1 MMKFSEL
8 INKNYIIP
16 EFKGSTKK
24 QVLEELVE
32 VLASNKGG
40 IDKVEI
46 LNTLLER
53 EKLGST
59 GIGDGVAIP
68 HGKLNGLD
76 NIILL
81 FGKSRQGVDFDAID
95 GKPVCLIFLLVAP
108 ADSAGLHLKALARL
122 SRMLREKEFKN
133 SLLMASDAE
142 TLFKIIIDK
151 DVNLSS

>member
-1 MMKFSEL
+1 MKFSEL

-32 VLASNKGG
+32 ALASNKVE
-40 IDKVEI
+40 IDKVVL
-46 LNTLLER
+46 LNALLER

-81 FGKSRQGVDFDAID
+81 FGKSGQGVDFDAID
-95 GKPVCLIFLLVAP
+95 RKPVCMVFLLVAP

-142 TLFKIIIDK
+142 TLLKIIIDK
-151 DVNLSS
+151 DENLSS

>member
-1 MMKFSEL
+1 MKFSEL

-32 VLASNKGG
+32 ALASNNVE
-40 IDKVEI
+40 IDKVVL
-46 LNTLLER
+46 LNALLER

-81 FGKSRQGVDFDAID
+81 FGKSGQGVDFDAID
-95 GKPVCLIFLLVAP
+95 RKPVCLVFLLVAP

-142 TLFKIIIDK
+142 ALLKIIIDK
-151 DVNLSS
+151 DENLSS

>member
-1 MMKFSEL
+1 M
-8 INKNYIIP
+8 
-16 EFKGSTKK
+16 
-24 QVLEELVE
+24 LEELVE
-32 VLASNKGG
+32 ALASNKGE
-40 IDKVEI
+40 IDKIELI
-46 LNTLLER
+46 NALLER

-81 FGKSRQGVDFDAID
+81 FGKSGQGVDFYAID
-95 GKPVCLIFLLVAP
+95 RKPVCLVFLLVAP

-142 TLFKIIIDK
+142 TLLKIIIDK
-151 DVNLSS
+151 DENLSS

>member
-1 MMKFSEL
+1 MKFSEL

-32 VLASNKGG
+32 ALASNNVE
-40 IDKVEI
+40 IDKVVL
-46 LNTLLER
+46 LNALLER

-81 FGKSRQGVDFDAID
+81 FGKSGQGVDFDAID
-95 GKPVCLIFLLVAP
+95 RKPVCMVFLLVAP

-122 SRMLREKEFKN
+122 WPLTQRHYLK
-133 SLLMASDAE
+133 L
-142 TLFKIIIDK
+142 
-151 DVNLSS
+151 

>member
-1 MMKFSEL
+1 MKFSEL

-16 EFKGSTKK
+16 EFKSSTKK

-32 VLASNKGG
+32 ALASNNVE
-40 IDKVEI
+40 IDKVEL
-46 LNTLLER
+46 LNALLER

-76 NIILL
+76 NIMLL
-81 FGKSRQGVDFDAID
+81 FGKSGQGVDFDAID
-95 GKPVCLIFLLVAP
+95 RKPVCMVFLLVAP

-142 TLFKIIIDK
+142 TLLKIIIDK
-151 DVNLSS
+151 DENLSS

>member
-16 EFKGSTKK
+16 DFEGSTKK
-24 QVLEELVE
+24 QILEELVE
-32 VLASNKGG
+32 ALAANKGE
-40 IDKVEI
+40 IDKAEL
-46 LNTLLER
+46 LNALLER

-81 FGKSRQGVDFDAID
+81 FGKSGQGVDFDAID
-95 GKPVCLIFLLVAP
+95 GKPVCLVFLLVAP

-133 SLLMASDAE
+133 SLLMSSDAE
-142 TLFKIIIDK
+142 TLLKIIIDK
-151 DVNLSS
+151 DENLSS

>member
-1 MMKFSEL
+1 MKFSEL

-32 VLASNKGG
+32 ALASNNVE
-40 IDKVEI
+40 IDKVVL
-46 LNTLLER
+46 LNALLER

-81 FGKSRQGVDFDAID
+81 FGKSGQGVDFEAID
-95 GKPVCLIFLLVAP
+95 RKPVCMVFLLVAP

-142 TLFKIIIDK
+142 ALLKIIIDK
-151 DVNLSS
+151 DENLSS

>member
-1 MMKFSEL
+1 MKFSEL
-8 INKNYIIP
+8 INENYIIP

-32 VLASNKGG
+32 ALALNKGE
-40 IDKVEI
+40 IDKVEL
-46 LNTLLER
+46 LNALLER

-81 FGKSRQGVDFDAID
+81 FGKSGQGVDFDAID
-95 GKPVCLIFLLVAP
+95 RKPVCMVFLLVAP

-142 TLFKIIIDK
+142 NLLKIIIDK
-151 DVNLSS
+151 DENLSS

>member
-1 MMKFSEL
+1 MKFSEL

-32 VLASNKGG
+32 ALASNKGEIG
-40 IDKVEI
+40 KVEL
-46 LNTLLER
+46 LNALLER

-81 FGKSRQGVDFDAID
+81 FGKSGQGVDFDAID
-95 GKPVCLIFLLVAP
+95 RKPVCLVFLLVAP

-133 SLLMASDAE
+133 SLLMASDTE
-142 TLFKIIIDK
+142 TLLKIIVDK
-151 DVNLSS
+151 DENLSS

>member
-1 MMKFSEL
+1 MKFSEL

-16 EFKGSTKK
+16 EFKSRTKK

-32 VLASNKGG
+32 ALALNNVE
-40 IDKVEI
+40 IDKVEL
-46 LNTLLER
+46 LNALLER

-81 FGKSRQGVDFDAID
+81 FGKSGQGVDFDAID
-95 GKPVCLIFLLVAP
+95 RKPVCLVFLLVAP

-133 SLLMASDAE
+133 SLLMASDEE
-142 TLFKIIIDK
+142 TLLKIIIDK
-151 DVNLSS
+151 DENLSS

>member
-1 MMKFSEL
+1 MKFSEL

-32 VLASNKGG
+32 ALASNKEEIG
-40 IDKVEI
+40 KVEL
-46 LNTLLER
+46 LNALLER

-81 FGKSRQGVDFDAID
+81 FGKSGQGVDFDAID
-95 GKPVCLIFLLVAP
+95 RKPVCLVFLLVAP

-133 SLLMASDAE
+133 SLLMASDTE
-142 TLFKIIIDK
+142 TLLKIIVDK
-151 DVNLSS
+151 DENLSS

>member
-1 MMKFSEL
+1 MKFSEL

-32 VLASNKGG
+32 ALASNNVE
-40 IDKVEI
+40 IDKVVL
-46 LNTLLER
+46 LNALLER

-81 FGKSRQGVDFDAID
+81 FGKSGQGVDFDAID
-95 GKPVCLIFLLVAP
+95 RKPVCMVFLLVAP

-142 TLFKIIIDK
+142 ALLKIIIDK
-151 DVNLSS
+151 DENLSS

>member
-1 MMKFSEL
+1 MKFSEL
-8 INKNYIIP
+8 INENYIIP

-32 VLASNKGG
+32 ALASNKVE
-40 IDKVEI
+40 IDKVVL
-46 LNTLLER
+46 LNALLER

-81 FGKSRQGVDFDAID
+81 FGKSGQGVDFDAID
-95 GKPVCLIFLLVAP
+95 RKPVCMVFLLVAP

-142 TLFKIIIDK
+142 ALLKIIIDK
-151 DVNLSS
+151 DENLSS

>member
-1 MMKFSEL
+1 MKFSEL
-8 INKNYIIP
+8 INRNYIIP

-32 VLASNKGG
+32 VLASNNVE
-40 IDKVEI
+40 IDKVVL
-46 LNTLLER
+46 LNALLER

-81 FGKSRQGVDFDAID
+81 FGKSGQGVDFDAID
-95 GKPVCLIFLLVAP
+95 RKPVCMVFLLVAP

-142 TLFKIIIDK
+142 ALLKIIIDK
-151 DVNLSS
+151 DENLSS

>member
-1 MMKFSEL
+1 MKFSEL

-32 VLASNKGG
+32 ALASNNVE
-40 IDKVEI
+40 IDKVVL
-46 LNTLLER
+46 LNALLER

-68 HGKLNGLD
+68 HGKMNGLD

-81 FGKSRQGVDFDAID
+81 FGKSGQGVDFDAID
-95 GKPVCLIFLLVAP
+95 RKPVCMVFLLVAP

-142 TLFKIIIDK
+142 ALLKIIIDK
-151 DVNLSS
+151 DENLSS

>member
-1 MMKFSEL
+1 MKFSEL

-32 VLASNKGG
+32 ALASNKLE
-40 IDKVEI
+40 IDKVVL
-46 LNTLLER
+46 LNALLER

-81 FGKSRQGVDFDAID
+81 FGKSGQGVDFDAID
-95 GKPVCLIFLLVAP
+95 RKPVCMVFLLVAP

-133 SLLMASDAE
+133 SLLMAPDAE
-142 TLFKIIIDK
+142 TLLKIIIYK
-151 DVNLSS
+151 DENLSS

>member
-1 MMKFSEL
+1 MKFSEL

-32 VLASNKGG
+32 ALASNNVE
-40 IDKVEI
+40 IDKVVL
-46 LNTLLER
+46 LNALLER

-81 FGKSRQGVDFDAID
+81 FGKSGQGVDFDAID
-95 GKPVCLIFLLVAP
+95 RKPVCLVFLLVAP

-122 SRMLREKEFKN
+122 SRMLREKDFKN

-142 TLFKIIIDK
+142 TLLKIIIDK
-151 DVNLSS
+151 DENLSS

>member
-1 MMKFSEL
+1 MKFSEL
-8 INKNYIIP
+8 INENYIIP

-32 VLASNKGG
+32 ALASNKVE
-40 IDKVEI
+40 IDKVVL
-46 LNTLLER
+46 LNALLER

-81 FGKSRQGVDFDAID
+81 FGKSGQGVDFDAID
-95 GKPVCLIFLLVAP
+95 RKPVCMVFLLVAP

-133 SLLMASDAE
+133 SLLKAPDAE
-142 TLFKIIIDK
+142 TLLKIIIDK
-151 DVNLSS
+151 DENLSS

>member
-1 MMKFSEL
+1 MKFSEL

-32 VLASNKGG
+32 ALASNKVE
-40 IDKVEI
+40 IDKVVL
-46 LNTLLER
+46 LNALLER

-81 FGKSRQGVDFDAID
+81 FGKSGQGVDFDAID
-95 GKPVCLIFLLVAP
+95 RKPVCMVFLLVAP

-142 TLFKIIIDK
+142 ALLEIIIDK
-151 DVNLSS
+151 DENLSS

>member
-1 MMKFSEL
+1 MKFSEL

-32 VLASNKGG
+32 ALASNNVE
-40 IDKVEI
+40 IDKVVL
-46 LNTLLER
+46 LNALLER

-81 FGKSRQGVDFDAID
+81 FGKSGQGVDFDAID
-95 GKPVCLIFLLVAP
+95 RKPVCMVFLLVAP

-133 SLLMASDAE
+133 SLLMAPDAE
-142 TLFKIIIDK
+142 TLLKIIIDK
-151 DVNLSS
+151 DENLSS

>member
-1 MMKFSEL
+1 MKFSEL

-32 VLASNKGG
+32 ALASNNVE
-40 IDKVEI
+40 IDKVVL
-46 LNTLLER
+46 LNALLER

-81 FGKSRQGVDFDAID
+81 FGKSGQGVDFDAID
-95 GKPVCLIFLLVAP
+95 RKPVCMVFLLVAP

-142 TLFKIIIDK
+142 TLLKIIIDK
-151 DVNLSS
+151 DENLSS

>member
-1 MMKFSEL
+1 MKFSEL
-8 INKNYIIP
+8 INKNYIIS
-16 EFKGSTKK
+16 EFEGSTKK

-32 VLASNKGG
+32 ALAANKGE
-40 IDKVEI
+40 IDKVDL
-46 LNTLLER
+46 LNALLER

-81 FGKSRQGVDFDAID
+81 FGKSGQGVDFDAID
-95 GKPVCLIFLLVAP
+95 GKPVYLVFLLVAP

-142 TLFKIIIDK
+142 TLLKIIIDK
-151 DVNLSS
+151 DEL

>member
-1 MMKFSEL
+1 MKFSEL

-32 VLASNKGG
+32 ALASNNVE
-40 IDKVEI
+40 IDKVEL
-46 LNTLLER
+46 LNALLER

-81 FGKSRQGVDFDAID
+81 FGKSGQGVDFDAID
-95 GKPVCLIFLLVAP
+95 RKPVCLVFLLVAP

-133 SLLMASDAE
+133 SLLTASDAE
-142 TLFKIIIDK
+142 TLLKIIIDK
-151 DVNLSS
+151 DENLSS

>member
-1 MMKFSEL
+1 MEA
-8 INKNYIIP
+8 
-16 EFKGSTKK
+16 
-24 QVLEELVE
+24 
-32 VLASNKGG
+32 LASNNVK
-40 IDKVEI
+40 IDKVEL
-46 LNTLLER
+46 LNALLER

-81 FGKSRQGVDFDAID
+81 FGKSGQGVEFDAID
-95 GKPVCLIFLLVAP
+95 RKSVCMVFLLVAP

-142 TLFKIIIDK
+142 TLLKIIIDK
-151 DVNLSS
+151 DENLSS

>member
-1 MMKFSEL
+1 MKFSEL

-16 EFKGSTKK
+16 EFKGNTKK

-32 VLASNKGG
+32 ALALNKVE
-40 IDKVEI
+40 IDKVLL
-46 LNTLLER
+46 LNALLER

-81 FGKSRQGVDFDAID
+81 FGKSGQGVDFDAID
-95 GKPVCLIFLLVAP
+95 RKPVCMVFLLVAP

-133 SLLMASDAE
+133 SLLTASDAE
-142 TLFKIIIDK
+142 TLIGIIIDK
-151 DVNLSS
+151 DENLSS

>member
-1 MMKFSEL
+1 MKFSEL

-32 VLASNKGG
+32 ALASNKVE
-40 IDKVEI
+40 IDKVVL
-46 LNTLLER
+46 LNALLER

-81 FGKSRQGVDFDAID
+81 FGKSGQGVDFDAID
-95 GKPVCLIFLLVAP
+95 RKPVCMVFLLVAP

-142 TLFKIIIDK
+142 ALLKIIIDK
-151 DVNLSS
+151 DENLSS

>member
-1 MMKFSEL
+1 MKFSEL

-32 VLASNKGG
+32 ALASNKVE
-40 IDKVEI
+40 IDKVVL
-46 LNTLLER
+46 LNALLER

-81 FGKSRQGVDFDAID
+81 FGKSGQGVDFDAID
-95 GKPVCLIFLLVAP
+95 RKPVCLVFLLVAP

-142 TLFKIIIDK
+142 AILKIIIDK
-151 DVNLSS
+151 DENLSS

>member
-1 MMKFSEL
+1 MKFNEL
-8 INKNYIIP
+8 INKDFIIP
-16 EFKGSTKK
+16 EFKGRTKK

-32 VLASNKGG
+32 CLAQNN
-40 IDKVEI
+40 VEI
-46 LNTLLER
+46 NKDELLKALLER

-81 FGKSRQGVDFDAID
+81 FGKSGEGIDFDAID
-95 GKPVCLIFLLVAP
+95 GKPVCLVFLLVAP

-122 SRMLREKEFKN
+122 SRMLREKDFKN
-133 SLLMASDAE
+133 NLMTASDAE
-142 TLFKIIIDK
+142 ALLGIIIDK
-151 DVNLSS
+151 DENLSS

>member
-1 MMKFSEL
+1 MKFNEL
-8 INKNYIIP
+8 INENYIIP
-16 EFKGSTKK
+16 EFEGTTKK

-32 VLASNKGG
+32 ALAANKGE
-40 IDKVEI
+40 IDKDEL
-46 LNTLLER
+46 LNALLER

-81 FGKSRQGVDFDAID
+81 FGKSGQGVDFDAID
-95 GKPVCLIFLLVAP
+95 GKPVCLVFLLVAP

-122 SRMLREKEFKN
+122 SRMLREKDFKN
-133 SLLMASDAE
+133 SLLMASDAA
-142 TLFKIIIDK
+142 TLLKIIIDK
-151 DVNLSS
+151 DENLSS

>member
-1 MMKFSEL
+1 MKFSEL

-32 VLASNKGG
+32 SLASNKVE
-40 IDKVEI
+40 IDKVVL

-81 FGKSRQGVDFDAID
+81 FGKSGQGVDFDAID
-95 GKPVCLIFLLVAP
+95 RKPVCMVFLLVAP

-142 TLFKIIIDK
+142 ALLKIIIDK
-151 DVNLSS
+151 DENLSS

>member
-1 MMKFSEL
+1 MKFSEL

-16 EFKGSTKK
+16 DFEGSTKK
-24 QVLEELVE
+24 QILEELVE
-32 VLASNKGG
+32 ALAANKGE
-40 IDKVEI
+40 IDKAEL
-46 LNTLLER
+46 LNALLER

-81 FGKSRQGVDFDAID
+81 FGKSGQGVDFDAID
-95 GKPVCLIFLLVAP
+95 GKPVCLVFLLVAP

-133 SLLMASDAE
+133 SLLMSSDAE
-142 TLFKIIIDK
+142 TLLKIIIDK
-151 DVNLSS
+151 DENLSS

>member
-1 MMKFSEL
+1 MKFSEI

-16 EFKGSTKK
+16 EFTGNTKK

-32 VLASNKGG
+32 ALASNKGK

-46 LNTLLER
+46 LNALLER

-81 FGKSRQGVDFDAID
+81 FGKSGQGVDFDAID
-95 GKPVCLIFLLVAP
+95 GKPVCLVFLLVAP

-133 SLLMASDAE
+133 SLLMASDSE
-142 TLFKIIIDK
+142 TLFKIIIEK
-151 DVNLSS
+151 DENLSS

>member
-1 MMKFSEL
+1 MKFSEL

-32 VLASNKGG
+32 ALASNKGE
-40 IDKVEI
+40 IDKVDL
-46 LNTLLER
+46 LNALLER

-81 FGKSRQGVDFDAID
+81 FGKSGQGVDFDAID
-95 GKPVCLIFLLVAP
+95 RKPVCLVFLLVAP

-122 SRMLREKEFKN
+122 SRMLREKEFKD

-142 TLFKIIIDK
+142 TLLKIIIDK
-151 DVNLSS
+151 DENLSS

>member
-1 MMKFSEL
+1 MKFSEL

-32 VLASNKGG
+32 SLASNKVE
-40 IDKVEI
+40 IDKVVL
-46 LNTLLER
+46 LNALLER

-81 FGKSRQGVDFDAID
+81 FGKSGQGVDFDAID
-95 GKPVCLIFLLVAP
+95 RKPVCMVFLLVAP

-133 SLLMASDAE
+133 SLLMAPDAE
-142 TLFKIIIDK
+142 TLLKIIIDK
-151 DVNLSS
+151 DENLSS